1 MSDVILIKMINGEE
15 IVGKIKNE
23 DEETVTV
30 EKPAIVMLTPNQTG
44 GVQVQMGPYSMFT
57 EKPISLNKQAIMYML
72 KANMCAQLNS
82 SKDVRSPLRKRYEKD
97 LKYHWANMTSHI

>member
-15 IVGKIKNE
+15 IVGKIKKE

-57 EKPISLNKQAIMYML
+57 EKPISLNKQAIMYIAEPNTEL
-72 KANMCAQLNS
+72 ENS
-82 SKDVRSPLRKRYEKD
+82 YNSNFGSGIVMPEKT
-97 LKYHWANMTSHI
+97 LIT